1 MSVPSAF
8 DAEYTA
14 TNFRGFALSVDL
26 VGGDQTL
33 GANWQTLSLGS
44 VTLQA
49 QDIEAGGYQQSRFQ
63 LLGQLAYGD
72 VTLSRPWTPNQSGW
86 IAEWFAL
93 AEQYGPTTVAI
104 TINYLDNTGELQRA
118 VYNFR
123 NAYPVTW
130 NQPSFAAVPSDQT
143 PPMITETLT
152 FSHAGFFDGQGLT
165 PGIQD
170 PEAVQAFRLVIL
182 PGSGAMPGMA
192 SALAS
197 LTTWTP
203 MGAEFGVTLSG
214 VLGSG
219 STVIASMLGPFP
231 SITFWVPPASVNL
244 SKGANWSVNPSPNAS
259 GSGPV
264 TWNGTQP
271 MMLSFDFILDASS
284 TDSNGMETA
293 TRQSESLNA
302 ATSSAGTSIL
312 PVVEQLLA
320 LCEVDSASALLGMGS
335 APLVMLLWG
344 EFISPVSYV
353 SDISLQFTKFNAN
366 GEPTRATGTL
376 TLNQYPVFSALQNP
390 TSGGEVARGSAM
402 LYDGDSLAHVAFR
415 AYRSPARWRDLA
427 EANDIDD
434 PMRVASGTTLL
445 IPAASELPARTET
458 GRTANQGRIAG
469 AGGQARRATALT
481 QASEES
487 AGLN

>member
-49 QDIEAGGYQQSRFQ
+49 HDVEAGGYQQSRFQ

-72 VTLSRPWTPNQSGW
+72 VTLTRPWTPNQSGW
-86 IAEWFAL
+86 IAGWFAL

-104 TINYLDNTGELQRA
+104 TINYLDNSGQLQRA

-130 NQPSFAAVPSDQT
+130 NQPSFAAVTSDQA
-143 PPMITETLT
+143 PPTITETLT

-182 PGSGAMPGMA
+182 PGSGAVPGMA

-203 MGAEFGVTLSG
+203 VGAEFGVTIAG
-214 VLGSG
+214 MLGSG

-231 SITFWVPPASVNL
+231 SITFWVPPASVNV
-244 SKGANWSVNPSPNAS
+244 SKGANWSVNPAPNAS

-271 MMLSFDFILDASS
+271 MMLSFDFILDATA
-284 TDSNGMETA
+284 TDANGMESSA
-293 TRQSESLNA
+293 RQSESLNS
-302 ATSSAGTSIL
+302 ATGSSGTSIL

-320 LCEVDSASALLGMGS
+320 LCEVDTASALLGMGS

-344 EFISPVSYV
+344 EFVSPVSYV

-366 GEPTRATGTL
+366 GEPIRASGTI

-390 TSGGEVARGSAM
+390 TSGGEVARGTAL

-415 AYRSPARWRDLA
+415 SYRSPARWRDLA
-427 EANDIDD
+427 EANGVDD
-434 PMRVASGTTLL
+434 PMRIPAGTTLL

-458 GRTANQGRIAG
+458 GKVATVGQING
-469 AGGQARRATALT
+469 ALGQARRT
-481 QASEES
+481 QGGLQPLEES
-487 AGLN
+487 AGPN